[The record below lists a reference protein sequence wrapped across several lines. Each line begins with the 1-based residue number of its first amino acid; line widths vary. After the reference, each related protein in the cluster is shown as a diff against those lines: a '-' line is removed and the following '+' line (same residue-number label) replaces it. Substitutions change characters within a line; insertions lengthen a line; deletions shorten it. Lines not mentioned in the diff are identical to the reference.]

1 MHSADE
7 IHLDD
12 PRLPIDPYSTAY
24 WMTEIEV
31 QPVAPFT
38 SPAMNPPRV
47 PLNAV
52 NRVNQQLPHNAFA
65 NNMNQKAAKP
75 GTNA

>member
-7 IHLDD
+7 LHLDD

-24 WMTEIEV
+24 WMAEIEV
-31 QPVAPFT
+31 QPTAPFT
-38 SPAMNPPRV
+38 SAAMNPPRV